1 MDKMYTISEVSALLR
16 LDRKTITRYID
27 NGKLKASWFG
37 NRWRIKKEEVE
48 RFIDEREK
56 R

>member
-1 MDKMYTISEVSALLR
+1 MDKLYTVQEIADLLKVHP
-16 LDRKTITRYID
+16 KTIKNYIEA
-27 NGKLKASWFG
+27 GKLKASWFG

-56 R
+56 G